1 MNAFEAK
8 GTWLKLGN
16 SHQGLICGLRACV
29 CVRVYVCVPFL
40 PRGWDIPHS
49 QLSSDPLLFQCSL
62 NSYSDAL
69 PCVKWMICKLLCPT
83 QFRG

>member
-29 CVRVYVCVPFL
+29 CVRV
-40 PRGWDIPHS
+40 
-49 QLSSDPLLFQCSL
+49 PLLPAEEFLFLHIVSKTILFVCSVAAHPSASPVPP
-62 NSYSDAL
+62 NTRSKS
-69 PCVKWMICKLLCPT
+69 
-83 QFRG
+83 